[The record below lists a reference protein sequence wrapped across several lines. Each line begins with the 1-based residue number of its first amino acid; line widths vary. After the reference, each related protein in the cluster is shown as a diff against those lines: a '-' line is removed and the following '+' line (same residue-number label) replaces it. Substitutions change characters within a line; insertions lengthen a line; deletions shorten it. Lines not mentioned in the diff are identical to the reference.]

1 MQDSTAPGV
10 PVPGLMIRPKAWFG
24 RTRATPAASATTRL
38 GWAAQTAPAAPPLGS
53 VMKSRTAGPLTTSS
67 LVAVSTPSVAVSV
80 YVPPLSTWQA
90 ANVAR
95 PSLPGTTFVLAHNR
109 LPVASPVRASVSTT
123 SAAVVVAVSSLRTS
137 TTTAGS
143 RGVAGSAVVGA
154 LTNASDVTGSA
165 AAAVAVAP
173 GAVVRPSVQA
183 SPKAVSNPTAVR
195 GPRRRERRASCMSS
209 DPL

>member
-1 MQDSTAPGV
+1 
-10 PVPGLMIRPKAWFG
+10 
-24 RTRATPAASATTRL
+24 
-38 GWAAQTAPAAPPLGS
+38 
-53 VMKSRTAGPLTTSS
+53 MKSRTAGPLTTSS

-95 PSLPGTTFVLAHNR
+95 PSLPGTTFVLVLVLVHVR

-123 SAAVVVAVSSLRTS
+123 SAEVVVAVSPLRTS

-195 GPRRRERRASCMSS
+195 GPRRRERRASCMST